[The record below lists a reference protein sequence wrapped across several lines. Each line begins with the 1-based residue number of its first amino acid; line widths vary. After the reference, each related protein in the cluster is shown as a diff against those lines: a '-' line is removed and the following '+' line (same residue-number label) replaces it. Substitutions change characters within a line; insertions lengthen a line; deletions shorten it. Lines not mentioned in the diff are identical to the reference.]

1 MMTDLRSMLHE
12 AAGPLGDPPDSR
24 FADALVLRGQRA
36 LRRRRVG
43 RLSTGSGIAAVAFA
57 VLSGTMILVGQQG
70 RASTELVA
78 YTGKQPVGFILDKVP
93 EHWHVESIDTGHL
106 TLAPNDMKGASKDPR
121 ELEGKIDVSLT
132 LNVPTVSG
140 VNVQIDGQPGVIYE
154 NTRVDY
160 EPADTP
166 ATRTLLVKQQ
176 SARRSVLPACD
187 KAQEGTMKKNDTDP
201 KFSPCGTAPRDA
213 YLSVQVWG
221 GLGWSTERIIDFAN
235 GIHVTKDSTA
245 GVG

>member
-1 MMTDLRSMLHE
+1 MTDLRSMLHE
-12 AAGPLGDPPDSR
+12 AAGPLGPPPDSQ

-36 LRRRRVG
+36 LRRRRIG
-43 RLSTGSGIAAVAFA
+43 RLSTGSGIAAVAVA
-57 VLSGTMILVGQQG
+57 VLSGTMILLGQQG
-70 RASTELVA
+70 TTSTELVA

-121 ELEGKIDVSLT
+121 ELEGKIDVSLR
-132 LNVPTVSG
+132 LIVPTVSG
-140 VNVQIDGQPGVIYE
+140 VNVKIDGQPGVIFE

-176 SARRSVLPACD
+176 PARRTVLPPCD
-187 KAQEGTMKKNDTDP
+187 KEQEAMMKKNHDP
-201 KFSPCGTAPRDA
+201 ELYPCGGTAMRNA

-221 GLGWSTERIIDFAN
+221 GLGWSTNRIVDFAN

-245 GVG
+245 SFG